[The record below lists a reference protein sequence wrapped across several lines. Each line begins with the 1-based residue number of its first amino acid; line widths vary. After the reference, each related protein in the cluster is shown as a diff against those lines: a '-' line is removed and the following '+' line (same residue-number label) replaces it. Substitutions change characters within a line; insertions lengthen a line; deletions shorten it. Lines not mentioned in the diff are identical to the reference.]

1 MLGVL
6 RSSSRKAVGSH
17 IGIYKTKQV
26 LRTTSPYAAWSH
38 HCFWSFSR
46 RDDDEERDDKSSS
59 RDQKQ
64 QDKGTKND
72 DATEVANADIKSASS
87 KVGLIA
93 PYGDNSPTLSPLL
106 ILPTTKKPIFPGY
119 LSAITLKNESI
130 IEALVDGKVNH
141 PNYVGVFL
149 RKEDSKLGSNDQ
161 HGDVITHAS
170 EIYSVGTFAQ
180 VQNIVRTDLG
190 AQLILMGH
198 RRINLQQFTTFGPPA
213 IADVKHWKRTLIP
226 PTKSSSIKAHT
237 NEVLN
242 VARELIKMSP
252 LLQEQLQLH
261 NWVSRVDLNDPC
273 KLADFATALTTAE
286 GFELQRVLETE
297 DIEERL
303 MIVLELLAKEKELAK
318 LQKEISRQVEEKV
331 SKQQREY
338 FLREQLKS
346 IKKVCVIHVFLINSL
361 IFIRTPLG
369 ARYGER

>member
-1 MLGVL
+1 MLG
-6 RSSSRKAVGSH
+6 AVRLKHPASGS
-17 IGIYKTKQV
+17 ILACKKTINWA
-26 LRTTSPYAAWSH
+26 TSPYYCLSLRNS
-38 HCFWSFSR
+38 FWNFSR
-46 RDDDEERDDKSSS
+46 RDDDDEKNTPQPVNENK
-59 RDQKQ
+59 DQ
-64 QDKGTKND
+64 
-72 DATEVANADIKSASS
+72 TEVINDNKTSTNHT
-87 KVGLIA
+87 GLIS
-93 PYGDNSPTLSPLL
+93 PFGENSPTLSPLL
-106 ILPTTKKPIFPGY
+106 ILPTAKKPIFPGY
-119 LSAITLKNESI
+119 LSALTLKNETI
-130 IEALVDGKVNH
+130 INALVEGKMTH

-149 RKEDSKLGSNDQ
+149 RKEDSKLGSTDQ
-161 HGDVITHAS
+161 HGDVITHSS

-180 VQNIVRTDLG
+180 VQNIVRTDVG

-198 RRINLQQFTTFGPPA
+198 RRINLQQFTSFGPPA
-213 IADVKHWKRTLIP
+213 IADVKHWKRLIIPSTKTTLI
-226 PTKSSSIKAHT
+226 KAQT

-286 GFELQRVLETE
+286 GFELQRVLESE

-346 IKKVCVIHVFLINSL
+346 IKKVGIHH
-361 IFIRTPLG
+361 IFI
-369 ARYGER
+369 